1 MDAYHGSGLAIGEP
15 LTEFRH
21 NDFPAPVHT
30 TGYRK
35 KAAGQTSRMA
45 ARGGDVTP
53 EIPAN
58 AFSFV
63 SIFAADQP
71 ATVSKSMENG
81 KFSVQ
86 RTVQ

>member
-1 MDAYHGSGLAIGEP
+1 MDAYHGSGLAIGES
-15 LTEFRH
+15 LTELRH
-21 NDFPAPVHT
+21 NDFPAPVHA

-53 EIPAN
+53 QIPAN
-58 AFSFV
+58 AFRFV
-63 SIFAADQP
+63 SVRALDQN
-71 ATVSKSMENG
+71 ATAPKRMQNG